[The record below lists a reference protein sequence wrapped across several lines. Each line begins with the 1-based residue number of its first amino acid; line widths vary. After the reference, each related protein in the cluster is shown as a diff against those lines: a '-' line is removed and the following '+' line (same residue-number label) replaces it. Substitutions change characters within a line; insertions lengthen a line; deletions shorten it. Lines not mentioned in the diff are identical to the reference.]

1 MTSSGIDLSF
11 LPRSG
16 SGIGGSIAAITSIGI
31 DLSDSASTAAGLG
44 ASISATTPNGSDR
57 FIDSA
62 WSGAVRTGGRRP
74 SGGGDTIAWV
84 GMLGPAAGTRGCGR
98 GGKDGGD
105 GFCSSSGGGRS
116 ASGGLV
122 FGIGTVLDTSSATG
136 GLPAGFFLAAG
147 GIGGGA
153 EVGAGRGFFGPSA
166 RVRRA
171 EDITPEVVTLSPPST
186 GSAPCT
192 DSNGEP
198 TSSRVG
204 GGGGTST
211 CPDVDL
217 GGGSPESWC
226 SRCRIS

>member
-1 MTSSGIDLSF
+1 EEGGPAIPREPPGGGAIAGVVLPGACGGGDSGDAGGSIALMTSSGIDLSF

-122 FGIGTVLDTSSATG
+122 FGLGTVLATSSAT
-136 GLPAGFFLAAG
+136 
-147 GIGGGA
+147 
-153 EVGAGRGFFGPSA
+153 
-166 RVRRA
+166 
-171 EDITPEVVTLSPPST
+171 
-186 GSAPCT
+186 
-192 DSNGEP
+192 
-198 TSSRVG
+198 
-204 GGGGTST
+204 
-211 CPDVDL
+211 
-217 GGGSPESWC
+217 
-226 SRCRIS
+226 